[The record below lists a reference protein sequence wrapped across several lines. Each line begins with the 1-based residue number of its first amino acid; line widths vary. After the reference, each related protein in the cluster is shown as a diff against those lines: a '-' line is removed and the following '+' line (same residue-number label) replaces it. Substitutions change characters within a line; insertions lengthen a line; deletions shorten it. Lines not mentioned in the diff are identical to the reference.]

1 MSRLASIDME
11 RPSMN
16 PIWKNWPNYQKKTVF
31 LLGDY
36 NVDLSKYEKQSPT
49 NEFFNALDSSMFL
62 PYIIQPTRLTSNSKT
77 IIDNIFSNIIST
89 NIIR

>member
-16 PIWKNWPNYQKKTVF
+16 SIWKNWPNYQKKTVF

-77 IIDNIFSNIIST
+77 LIDNIFSNIIST